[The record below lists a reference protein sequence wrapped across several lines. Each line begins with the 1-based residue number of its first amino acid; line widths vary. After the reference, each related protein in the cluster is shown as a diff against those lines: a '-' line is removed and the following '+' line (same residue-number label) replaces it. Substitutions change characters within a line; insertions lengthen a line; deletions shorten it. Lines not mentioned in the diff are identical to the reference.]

1 MRAPRA
7 LGETILPEDLTK
19 EIYAQLAQRV
29 QSLPTRLCLTALLAS
44 DDAGS
49 HQYAEWT
56 RETCHKIGIDFCLVR
71 LTPRNVAT
79 YIKALN
85 ENSSVHGIMVYYPI
99 FGDARDDEIK
109 STVDP
114 RKDVEGLNRP
124 HSPHSHEVTED
135 SAKPRLA
142 PTLVPCT
149 AKAVE
154 TILHWLGIYDR
165 SLAEG
170 ERLNGWDIC
179 IINRSDVVGLPLA
192 QLLASQGARVYSVD
206 IIGVQ
211 IYQASL
217 TSGVAEVRSTPSEW
231 TLQDVVKKSGVI
243 ISAVPHRTF
252 KVNTEW
258 IQRGT
263 ICINVAS
270 AKNFDAEIL
279 EVASKFVPRVGNL
292 TIAALLDNLLQ
303 CTKVL
308 PS

>member
-1 MRAPRA
+1 MRAPQA
-7 LGETILPEDLTK
+7 VGATIFPEDLTK
-19 EIYAQLAQRV
+19 DIYAQLAQKV
-29 QSLPTRLCLTALLAS
+29 QSLPNRPCLTALLAS
-44 DDAGS
+44 YDAGS
-49 HQYAEWT
+49 HQYAECT
-56 RETCHKIGIDFCLVR
+56 REICHNIGIDFCLVR

-85 ENSSVHGIMVYYPI
+85 DNPSVHGIMVYYPV
-99 FGDARDDEIK
+99 FGDTRDDEIK
-109 STVDP
+109 SMVNP
-114 RKDVEGLNRP
+114 RKDVEGLNRS
-124 HSPHSHEVTED
+124 HSSYGVTED
-135 SAKPRLA
+135 RAQPRLA
-142 PTLVPCT
+142 PTVPCT

-154 TILHWLGIYDR
+154 SILHWLGIYDR

-206 IIGVQ
+206 ILGVQ

-217 TSGVAEVRSTPSEW
+217 TSGVPEVRSTPSEW
-231 TLQDVVKKSGVI
+231 TLQDVVKRSGVI
-243 ISAVPHRTF
+243 ISAVPHPTF
-252 KVNTEW
+252 KVDTKW

-270 AKNFDAEIL
+270 AKNFDAEVL

-303 CTKVL
+303 CIKVL

>member
-1 MRAPRA
+1 MRAPQA
-7 LGETILPEDLTK
+7 LGTTIFPEDLTK
-19 EIYAQLAQRV
+19 EIYAELAQTVR
-29 QSLPTRLCLTALLAS
+29 SLPNRLCLTALLAS

-49 HQYAEWT
+49 HQYAECT
-56 RETCHKIGIDFCLVR
+56 RETCQNIGIDFCLVR

-85 ENSSVHGIMVYYPI
+85 GNPSVHGIMVYYPI
-99 FGDARDDEIK
+99 FGDTRDDEIK
-109 STVDP
+109 SMVVP

-124 HSPHSHEVTED
+124 HSSHEVTDE
-135 SAKPRLA
+135 AQPRLA
-142 PTLVPCT
+142 PTVPCT

-154 TILHWLGIYDR
+154 SILHWLGIYDR
-165 SLAEG
+165 SLAVG

-206 IIGVQ
+206 ILGVQ

-217 TSGVAEVRSTPSEW
+217 TSGSAEVRSTPTEW
-231 TLQDVVKKSGVI
+231 TLQDVVRKSGVI
-243 ISAVPHRTF
+243 ISAVPHPTF
-252 KVNTEW
+252 KVDTKW

-270 AKNFDAEIL
+270 AKNFDAEVL

-308 PS
+308 PA